1 MLKNG
6 NSDAAF
12 WFTEFD
18 CQGDLV
24 IWGYRAGDSLGL
36 FDFFAGPSST
46 SSCGRGTKVCE
57 KESAGMTARSPAI
70 AAGRWLIPIE
80 GVRKLG

>member
-1 MLKNG
+1 MLGLDLLKNG

-12 WFTEFD
+12 WFTEFG

-36 FDFFAGPSST
+36 FDFFASPCST
-46 SSCGRGTKVCE
+46 SSCGKGTKV
-57 KESAGMTARSPAI
+57 
-70 AAGRWLIPIE
+70 
-80 GVRKLG
+80 